1 MTNDHQIN
9 RPANKSLAS
18 PLVAAA
24 NSLNQSYSNVGPTSP
39 MSIKTTKYRSP
50 SANSLN
56 ASKESNHSP
65 SPRGNLFHLYS
76 SFN

>member
-9 RPANKSLAS
+9 RPVGKSLAS

-24 NSLNQSYSNVGPTSP
+24 TGLNQSYSNIGPTSP
-39 MSIKTTKYRSP
+39 MSIKKTQYRSP

-56 ASKESNHSP
+56 ISKESNHSP
-65 SPRGNLFHLYS
+65 SPRGNLFILI
-76 SFN
+76 